1 MSWITDLKFALNK
14 KDYFIYLLLV
24 FFIYWTFSNTFTQ
37 NNLVYLIP
45 TLFIMWFILQNSID
59 TSFASMQRQ
68 NDKLEAININE
79 YESLNKDIETID
91 IFLEIKDLVLINR
104 LKLAETIKRTNN
116 FFYLYDFVFNEPI
129 DKTQF
134 YELALN
140 ESKAALNSLM
150 SFHID
155 LDTLPKDDYNGIAFV
170 TDDMIKS
177 AVEKLKKRFQLFL
190 NKMEVHINK
199 KWIEGDINIYSKPV
213 YPDDPSP
220 SILDDTQYSANYN
233 LY

>member
-14 KDYFIYLLLV
+14 KDYFIYLFLI
-24 FFIYWTFSNTFTQ
+24 FIIYWIFSKTFTQ
-37 NNLVYLIP
+37 NNLIFLIP
-45 TLFIMWFILQNSID
+45 TLLIMWFILQNGID
-59 TSFASMQRQ
+59 KRFATMQNQ
-68 NDKLEAININE
+68 NDKLEAINISQ
-79 YESLNKDIETID
+79 YENLNKDIDTID

-104 LKLAETIKRTNN
+104 LKLAEAIKRTNN
-116 FFYLYDFVFNEPI
+116 FFYIYDFVFTEPI

-140 ESKAALNSLM
+140 ESKAALNAIM

-155 LDTLPKDDYNGIAFV
+155 LDTLPKDDYNGIAYV

-177 AVEKLKKRFQLFL
+177 AVEKLKRRFQFFL
-190 NKMEVHINK
+190 NKMEVYINK

-213 YPDDPSP
+213 YPDDVSP